1 MRIEIENIKVAERI
15 RKLTAGV
22 AELAQDIQKNGLINP
37 ITVMTVDGGDGYQ
50 LLAGLRRL
58 RAAQV
63 LGWEEI
69 EVTVVSPKDAEAA
82 LNIEYSENVQREAFT
97 YSEKMD
103 YARLIAE
110 IEKAKARER
119 QNEGGLLG
127 GSIAGKGRPRGDS
140 LEVGRPQGYGDE
152 SKRKPQSRDIVSE
165 KIGLSAKQ
173 YERAKYIANHA
184 PQEMIDELDRGE
196 RTIFGT
202 YEELHANVKR
212 AKSDAPAVNDPKESD
227 LDRAIRAESELDA
240 FKYRQHNEIFH
251 RDNIIESLRKRVAE
265 LEVDVSGLEADVSGL
280 KADVS
285 GLEDALEAAK
295 ARIRELEGIHAA
307 AL

>member
-1 MRIEIENIKVAERI
+1 MRIKVENIKVAERI

-22 AELAQDIQKNGLINP
+22 DELAADIQKNGLINP
-37 ITVMTVDGGDGYQ
+37 ITVMTIDSGDGYQ

-58 RAAQV
+58 RAAQA

-152 SKRKPQSRDIVSE
+152 KRKPQSRDIVSE
-165 KIGLSAKQ
+165 KVGLSAKQ

-202 YEELHANVKR
+202 YEELHASAKCP
-212 AKSDAPAVNDPKESD
+212 KSDAPTANVAKESD

-265 LEVDVSGLEADVSGL
+265 LEADVAGL

-285 GLEDALEAAK
+285 GLEAALEAAN

-307 AL
+307 TL